1 MWTYII
7 SNTNRSSQC
16 NCSPIAVL
24 HTEDVVRLPK
34 TCFSL
39 VKTGSYLV
47 ISKPLIFYQYWMQE
61 WEMFLSRIQW
71 ESLWDWK
78 RAIVY
83 LRTSTFSEF
92 TALVLALFFC
102 MNTYIRWCDHAVALV
117 RQFLAW
123 GSTWLSDV
131 CILHGPYLLYLSQF
145 LWEGLLWH
153 QRSEEK
159 LTWFIVDLKGNLPW
173 TFLGAQLQLI
183 LSSKTFPKSPTQYV
197 KPHLSHAFLIVMA

>member
-1 MWTYII
+1 MWTSII

-39 VKTGSYLV
+39 VETGSSLV
-47 ISKPLIFYQYWMQE
+47 ISKPLIFYKYWMQE
-61 WEMFLSRIQW
+61 WDMFLSRIQW

-78 RAIVY
+78 RAVMY

-92 TALVLALFFC
+92 TALVLVLVLFFC

-117 RQFLAW
+117 QQFLAW
-123 GSTWLSDV
+123 GSTSSDA
-131 CILHGPYLLYLSQF
+131 CILLTYFIWANPF
-145 LWEGLLWH
+145 
-153 QRSEEK
+153 EK
-159 LTWFIVDLKGNLPW
+159 ACCGIRGVGKNEPD
-173 TFLGAQLQLI
+173 
-183 LSSKTFPKSPTQYV
+183 S
-197 KPHLSHAFLIVMA
+197 